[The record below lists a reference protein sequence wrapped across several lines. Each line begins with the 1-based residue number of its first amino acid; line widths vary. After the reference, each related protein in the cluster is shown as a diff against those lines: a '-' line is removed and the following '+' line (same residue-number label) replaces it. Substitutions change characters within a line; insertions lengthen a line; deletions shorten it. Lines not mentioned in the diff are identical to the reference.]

1 MEAIRLRT
9 GSVSFDNAAC
19 GGWSIILIG
28 YYPRQSSL
36 SASGQTG
43 PRPDLAGSGHPRS
56 ALADAACRM
65 ILGPARRE
73 RYPGY
78 ACTLTHASVT
88 WLVLAACRRTLVTNR
103 QSASAE
109 LRAWLDKEL
118 ARPVHRKLI
127 DTAVLAKAVKNAVGI
142 S

>member
-1 MEAIRLRT
+1 MFFDTAHNGRHTAAANVARAAAVAALKLWAYLRCLRRAR
-9 GSVSFDNAAC
+9 V
-19 GGWSIILIG
+19 LIS
-28 YYPRQSSL
+28 RAL
-36 SASGQTG
+36 VTRA
-43 PRPDLAGSGHPRS
+43 LA

-78 ACTLTHASVT
+78 ACTLTRASVT
-88 WLVLAACRRTLVTNR
+88 WLVLAACHRTLVTNR

-118 ARPVHRKLI
+118 ARLVHRKLI